1 MVPVEPPLDAPHMK
15 YVPALRQLTHHVLSL
30 ELHQAYT
37 AHFLLLNQSALAAEV
52 EVLKP
57 SSRKIHEEQSFL
69 IRGALTLHISGTQVQ
84 VNVDRNVDKRSL
96 ELTEWDPYTSVED
109 YDDSG
114 GYTGLA
120 ICH

>member
-37 AHFLLLNQSALAAEV
+37 AHFFLLNQSAVATSTTATV

-57 SSRKIHEEQSFL
+57 SSRKIHEARSFL
-69 IRGALTLHISGTQVQ
+69 IRGALTLHVLRTDIQ
-84 VNVDRNVDKRSL
+84 VNGVCNVDKRSL
-96 ELTEWDPYTSVED
+96 KLTEWDPYTSVED

-114 GYTGLA
+114 GYT
-120 ICH
+120 